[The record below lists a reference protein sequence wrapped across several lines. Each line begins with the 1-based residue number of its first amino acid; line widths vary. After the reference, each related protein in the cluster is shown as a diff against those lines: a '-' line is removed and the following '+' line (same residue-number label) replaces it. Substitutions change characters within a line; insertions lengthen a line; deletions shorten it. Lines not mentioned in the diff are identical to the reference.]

1 MFYFFSQWDAFREGW
16 RKIKI
21 RKKRQSSFSKIR
33 LMPWDS
39 GVVRQRWTNVLVA
52 CASKETLRTNGYSA
66 STLLH
71 SSPDH
76 RGLHLS
82 MKPICPFQFHTC
94 QTPVEKKICVD
105 VYVYIC
111 MYVYTHHAV
120 YIYTH
125 LCIYLLPYYV
135 YICTHIYIYHNLVNL
150 FLGSH

>member
-94 QTPVEKKICVD
+94 QTPVEKKNMCGCLCIHL
-105 VYVYIC
+105 YVR
-111 MYVYTHHAV
+111 
-120 YIYTH
+120 IYTSCCVH
-125 LCIYLLPYYV
+125 LHTFMYISPTILCIYMYTYLHLP
-135 YICTHIYIYHNLVNL
+135 
-150 FLGSH
+150 